1 MRLAGKLLHNHFH
14 PVART
19 IQEFIFGFDYGYSMS
34 TLETPTEPNPKR
46 QRVGLSK
53 ILTEAQFIE
62 LAPDF
67 AINEVTDLQ
76 VPNVLS
82 EIDTN
87 EIVTAIG
94 VHLVACAKSVLV
106 DSEASK
112 YPFLYEILKTLVR
125 LADDL
130 HVSVTKKTFEHMAED
145 EKEELAE
152 QFDQISDPLMNE
164 SISELVMRWERYFST
179 FGGAMGVGFG
189 YVEFSVEQR
198 RNATVRLLIECK
210 ATLNRQG
217 ELRTATGYWQSMGA
231 AVTAQ
236 RENIKLAGEQAKTR
250 AITAE
255 KARLAADPIPAET
268 LRSAGKR
275 RNSQTA
281 ENEADIQKAERLAGI
296 GEEARVAAEQ
306 LAEQVP
312 VFVALTDVK
321 EWIFIMLQGKKI
333 MVSKPIAMFDF
344 DHSNLTAKPGM
355 RSGLQ
360 FLCQA
365 IGVSSDNIAGRLK
378 SVQDENIKLSKR
390 LIDGAYEEQRL
401 VAREQVQTMQEL
413 GAEYDK
419 ARTLFADR
427 FPYFD
432 FNEFASADKW

>member
-1 MRLAGKLLHNHFH
+1 
-14 PVART
+14 
-19 IQEFIFGFDYGYSMS
+19 
-34 TLETPTEPNPKR
+34 
-46 QRVGLSK
+46 
-53 ILTEAQFIE
+53 
-62 LAPDF
+62 
-67 AINEVTDLQ
+67 
-76 VPNVLS
+76 
-82 EIDTN
+82 
-87 EIVTAIG
+87 
-94 VHLVACAKSVLV
+94 
-106 DSEASK
+106 
-112 YPFLYEILKTLVR
+112 
-125 LADDL
+125 
-130 HVSVTKKTFEHMAED
+130 
-145 EKEELAE
+145 
-152 QFDQISDPLMNE
+152 
-164 SISELVMRWERYFST
+164 
-179 FGGAMGVGFG
+179 
-189 YVEFSVEQR
+189 
-198 RNATVRLLIECK
+198 
-210 ATLNRQG
+210 
-217 ELRTATGYWQSMGA
+217 MGA